1 MLIII
6 ILAKTYKMNN
16 ELIKDRAVPYKQITA
31 SSTSPTPPAPS
42 TPPTPPT
49 TQITLPTTSSGR
61 KKGQGRK
68 PKLAPSD
75 WRTDQRVQDIL
86 ANYKSKG
93 QQHWELYKIGYPARI
108 IAEIT
113 GASLNTISVDITRKK
128 KLEKS

>member
-1 MLIII
+1 LLIII

-16 ELIKDRAVPYKQITA
+16 ELIKDRAVPYKQITP
-31 SSTSPTPPAPS
+31 STPPTPPAPS
-42 TPPTPPT
+42 TPPT